1 MVKNKHLAAIIFT
14 DLVGFSKLANTNEE
28 KALEL
33 IEINR
38 HHQKPIIK
46 KYGSFVKEIGDG
58 MLAKFRSAF
67 DAVACAI
74 EIQNSTPPALANKI
88 RIGIHLG
95 DITEENG
102 DVFGDGV
109 NLASRLESI
118 ATPGSIY
125 ISDSVYNAIK
135 SLDTITTEFIGD
147 KELKNIADP
156 VKCYKVLGVKPGAAL
171 KPSKRP
177 APSKSLMTFLVL
189 VVIVVATVLIQTNW
203 KNSKDKPSIAV
214 LPFKQIEGDTS
225 DLFLEKGITEELI
238 KSLGKNTSLVVINP
252 VTTLRYLA
260 SVNPFEEASTELNE
274 TNYFVSGKYAKK
286 LNIIEI
292 NLTLNDRSN
301 IEIWSGSYAKD
312 EAYMPEMISNITID
326 ISEALDAGMSE
337 SKRERMKEIK
347 NIDPETYRLY
357 LKGMTIINTIKLND
371 IPKGIMYLQE
381 AVDRNTAD
389 SEAWAGLAEGYV
401 WLGHSPFGP
410 PLAWHKAKQAAIRAI
425 QLDSMNAE
433 AYAALAHVKTYFE
446 YDYKGAEIGYN
457 KANRLNPSMAFNHYH
472 YAWHLHLLD
481 SLDKAIEEHKIAQK
495 LDPFAPVHTVWLG
508 YLLAF
513 NGELEAAKKE
523 VRKALAI
530 EPDIG
535 MAYTVLGIIYQKEG
549 KYDSAEYAFKKS
561 IELEPSTKYISYMRH
576 CFKVGNYEKGLEILA
591 EAKMYLPPGSF
602 SSWVLAGAYAEIDSA
617 DQFFKHANYEPAIA
631 FVPWLR
637 KEVSSKVI
645 IEDPRFKQLMDKM
658 NLPMPVTSSDNY

>member
-33 IEINR
+33 IEVNR
-38 HHQKPIIK
+38 LHQKPLIK

-74 EIQNSTPPALANKI
+74 EIQNSTPSALVNKI

-118 ATPGSIY
+118 AAPGSIY

-135 SLDTITTEFIGD
+135 SLHTITTEFVGD

-156 VKCYKVLGVKPGAAL
+156 VKCYKVLGVKSGATL

-177 APSKSLMTFLVL
+177 AHSKSFITFLFL
-189 VVIVVATVLIQTNW
+189 VVIVVASVLMLINR
-203 KNSKDKPSIAV
+203 KNTKDNPIITV
-214 LPFKQIEGDTS
+214 LPFKQFEGDTS

-238 KSLGKNTSLVVINP
+238 RSLGKNTSLVVINP
-252 VTTLRYLA
+252 VSTLRYIA
-260 SVNPFEEASTELNE
+260 SVNPFEEASTELKE
-274 TNYFVSGKYAKK
+274 SDYFVSGNYGKK

-292 NLTLNDRSN
+292 NLTVNDRSN
-301 IEIWSGSYAKD
+301 KEIWSGSYAKD
-312 EAYMPEMISNITID
+312 EAYIPEMISNITVD
-326 ISEALDAGMSE
+326 ISEALDASI
-337 SKRERMKEIK
+337 SKSNRELMKEIK

-357 LKGMTIINTIKLND
+357 LKGMTIINTFKLRD
-371 IPKGIMYLQE
+371 YPQGIMYLQE
-381 AVDRNTAD
+381 AVDRNIAD

-446 YDYKGAEIGYN
+446 YDYKGAAAGYN
-457 KANRLNPSMAFNHYH
+457 KANSLNPSMAFNHYH
-472 YAWHLHLLD
+472 YAWHLYLLD
-481 SLDKAIEEHKIAQK
+481 SLDKAIEQHKIAQK
-495 LDPFAPVHTVWLG
+495 LDPFAPVHTFWLG
-508 YLLAF
+508 GLLAN
-513 NGELEAAKKE
+513 NGEFEAAKRE
-523 VRKALAI
+523 VRKSLAI
-530 EPDIG
+530 EPNIF
-535 MAYTVLGIIYQKEG
+535 MAYSVLGDIYRREG

-561 IELEPSTKYISYMRH
+561 MELEPSVKYVNYLRY
-576 CFKVGNYEKGLEILA
+576 CFRVGNYEEGFEILA
-591 EAKMYLPPGSF
+591 EAKKYLPPGSF

-617 DQFFKHANYEPAIA
+617 DQFFKYANYEPAIA

-637 KEVSSKVI
+637 KGVSSKVI

-658 NLPMPVTSSDNY
+658 NLPMPVTSRDNY